1 MLPVVKKGFG
11 INENVR
17 GPTKMSILNTKL
29 LPFEFARSNGILV
42 REIEGDLVLSP
53 DASRSAITEV
63 SRINSKFATVT
74 RVGKE
79 DFDKMLSSLY
89 SGRKNSSESV
99 MEDIKDFVDME
110 SAAADLEETS
120 DLLDS
125 EDDAPII
132 RLLNAILA
140 ESLKENASDIHIEPY
155 EKESLV
161 RFRLD
166 GVLSTVLKPS
176 SQITP
181 LLISRI
187 KVMSKLDIAEKRLPQ
202 DGRMTVKLGGRSI
215 DLRISTMPSSHG
227 ERVVMRLLDKDAG
240 KLQVDD
246 LGMPSETSAQ
256 LDDLIR
262 RPHGII
268 LVTGP
273 TGSGKTTTLY
283 AGLQQMDRQGRNIM
297 TVEDPVEYDLP
308 GISQTQINLRAGMTF
323 ARGLKAILRQ
333 DPDVILIGEIRDG
346 ETAEIA
352 TQSSLTG
359 HLVLSTLHTNTAA
372 GAITRLQDLGVD
384 SFLLAS
390 TIRGILSQRLLRK
403 LCPHCKRPSE
413 PNEFNRG
420 LLKLKLGQKVFEA
433 NGCEKCN
440 STGYAGRQA
449 LFELV
454 TVDSSLQTL
463 IHENT
468 GEIELEAKIR
478 EQVPSIREAGFGLV
492 RDGLTTIEE
501 VLRVTSV

>member
-1 MLPVVKKGFG
+1 V
-11 INENVR
+11 
-17 GPTKMSILNTKL
+17 
-29 LPFEFARSNGILV
+29 
-42 REIEGDLVLSP
+42 GD
-53 DASRSAITEV
+53 
-63 SRINSKFATVT
+63 
-74 RVGKE
+74 E
-79 DFDKMLSSLY
+79 DFDAMLSQVY
-89 SGRKNSSESV
+89 SGRQGSSESV
-99 MEDIKDFVDME
+99 MEDIKDFVDLE
-110 SAAADLEETS
+110 SAAAEIEEAG
-120 DLLDS
+120 DLLDA
-125 EDDAPII
+125 ENDAPIV

-155 EKESLV
+155 EKEALV

-166 GVLSTVLKPS
+166 GVLRTVLSPS
-176 SQITP
+176 IQIAP

-187 KVMSKLDIAEKRLPQ
+187 KVMSKLDIAERRLPQ
-202 DGRMTVKLGGRSI
+202 DGRMSVRLGGRSI

-240 KLQVDD
+240 KLQTDD
-246 LGMPSETSAQ
+246 LGMPAETKAQ
-256 LDDLIR
+256 LEELVS

-283 AGLQQMDRQGRNIM
+283 AALQQMDRQERNIM

-323 ARGLKAILRQ
+323 ARGLRAILRQ

-352 TQSSLTG
+352 TQASLTG

-390 TIRGILSQRLLRK
+390 TVRGIISQRLMRK
-403 LCPHCKRPSE
+403 LCHHCCE
-413 PNEFNRG
+413 PAEVNEFNRSLLG
-420 LLKLKLGQKVFEA
+420 LEDGATVFQSK
-433 NGCEKCN
+433 GCAKCN
-440 STGYAGRQA
+440 NTGFSGRQA

-454 TVDSSLQTL
+454 TVDAPLQSL
-463 IHENT
+463 IHENA
-468 GEIELEAKIR
+468 GEIDLEESIR
-478 EQVPSIREAGFGLV
+478 RNVPSIREAGFELV
-492 RDGLTTIEE
+492 RQGVTTIEE